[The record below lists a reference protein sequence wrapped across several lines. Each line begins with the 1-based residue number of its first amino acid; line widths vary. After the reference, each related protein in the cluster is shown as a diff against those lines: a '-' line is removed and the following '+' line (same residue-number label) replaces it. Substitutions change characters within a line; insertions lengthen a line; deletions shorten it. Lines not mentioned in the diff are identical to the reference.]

1 MGLLRFLASC
11 ESQLRQLGSKILTR
25 GAEVDRSLPSRSLPS
40 PAMVSSLPS
49 PPSPPS
55 PLTAVLTLLV
65 PPVLDSTSGK
75 PAPDMRIRL
84 DRLNTS
90 GFVLLASGSV
100 FSPLSPRSY

>member
-40 PAMVSSLPS
+40 PAMVSSL
-49 PPSPPS
+49 PSPPS